1 MYLCT
6 AYTGLLIGPFGAAV
20 PCTPVRATAYAYGP
34 MRQGSTH
41 YTQHSLLTLGVL
53 LYTRGFLQLGLTAT
67 ATARGRVL
75 RSQEYSRGSRSTS
88 YGYGARAGT
97 ARGLGRLAGSA
108 EGSERADIDFLAPVK
123 SGDLGG
129 GGARVGSLAAAS
141 LIVSITEDANDV
153 TDLNEA
159 SLSPEGESPREPV
172 LGR

>member
-1 MYLCT
+1 ML
-6 AYTGLLIGPFGAAV
+6 P
-20 PCTPVRATAYAYGP
+20 
-34 MRQGSTH
+34 
-41 YTQHSLLTLGVL
+41 LGVL

-97 ARGLGRLAGSA
+97 ACGLGRLAGSG
-108 EGSERADIDFLAPVK
+108 EGSERTDIDFLAPK

>member
-1 MYLCT
+1 M
-6 AYTGLLIGPFGAAV
+6 
-20 PCTPVRATAYAYGP
+20 
-34 MRQGSTH
+34 
-41 YTQHSLLTLGVL
+41 
-53 LYTRGFLQLGLTAT
+53 
-67 ATARGRVL
+67 L

-88 YGYGARAGT
+88 YGYGARAGI

-159 SLSPEGESPREPV
+159 SLSPEGESPTEPV

>member
-1 MYLCT
+1 M
-6 AYTGLLIGPFGAAV
+6 
-20 PCTPVRATAYAYGP
+20 
-34 MRQGSTH
+34 
-41 YTQHSLLTLGVL
+41 
-53 LYTRGFLQLGLTAT
+53 
-67 ATARGRVL
+67 L
-75 RSQEYSRGSRSTS
+75 RSQEHSRGSRSTS

-97 ARGLGRLAGSA
+97 ARGLGRLAGSG
-108 EGSERADIDFLAPVK
+108 EGSERTDIDFLAPK

-129 GGARVGSLAAAS
+129 GGARGGSLAAAS

>member
-1 MYLCT
+1 M
-6 AYTGLLIGPFGAAV
+6 
-20 PCTPVRATAYAYGP
+20 
-34 MRQGSTH
+34 
-41 YTQHSLLTLGVL
+41 
-53 LYTRGFLQLGLTAT
+53 
-67 ATARGRVL
+67 L
-75 RSQEYSRGSRSTS
+75 RSQEHSRGSRSTS
-88 YGYGARAGT
+88 YGYGARAGN
-97 ARGLGRLAGSA
+97 ARGLGRLAGSG
-108 EGSERADIDFLAPVK
+108 EGSERTDIDFLAPK